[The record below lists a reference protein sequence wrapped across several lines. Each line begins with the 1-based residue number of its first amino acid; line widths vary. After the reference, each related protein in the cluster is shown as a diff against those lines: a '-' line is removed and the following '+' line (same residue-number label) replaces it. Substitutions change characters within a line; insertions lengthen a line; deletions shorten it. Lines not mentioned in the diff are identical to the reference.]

1 MFQVTEWTV
10 HDLLLK
16 SDMYTPQND
25 ALKMY
30 FIEYYTAPKDFGGLF
45 FISHSYRLLHTN
57 ENMDVM
63 TTLHFCKWIYILLL
77 SGKHTSSY
85 SVALWS

>member
-1 MFQVTEWTV
+1 
-10 HDLLLK
+10 
-16 SDMYTPQND
+16 
-25 ALKMY
+25 MY

-85 SVALWS
+85 SVVLGS